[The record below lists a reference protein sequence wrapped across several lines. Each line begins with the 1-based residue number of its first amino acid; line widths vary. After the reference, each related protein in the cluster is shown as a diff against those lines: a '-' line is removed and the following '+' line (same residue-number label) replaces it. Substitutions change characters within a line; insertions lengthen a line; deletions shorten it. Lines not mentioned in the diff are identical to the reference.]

1 MDIIDEYRSRLFQWQ
16 KDNKESEEPKADSK
30 VENREAE
37 LLLWRERIRRLSNL
51 IYP

>member
-16 KDNKESEEPKADSK
+16 KDNKEHEEPKKDNK
-30 VENREAE
+30 EAE

>member
-16 KDNKESEEPKADSK
+16 KDNKESEEPKADK
-30 VENREAE
+30 VENKEAE
-37 LLLWRERIRRLSNL
+37 VLLWREKVKRLSTL

>member
-1 MDIIDEYRSRLFQWQ
+1 MDIIDEYRSRLSKWLE
-16 KDNKESEEPKADSK
+16 DNKESEEPKKDNK
-30 VENREAE
+30 EAE